1 MENYLSWGLGRTT
14 DSVLQRAAKP
24 TRVSVYDASCSNG
37 ATTLTVS
44 LFYQH
49 HHHHHLIPLRSKR
62 DSPHSSL
69 PTFPSTRS
77 LRSMPA
83 ALPTNHPRSAT
94 ATTNAI
100 ITRSSRFRAWLCP
113 CARIKLAS
121 WYSVV
126 DDGTTAVATATTTPK
141 RSPS

>member
-14 DSVLQRAAKP
+14 DSAARGE
-24 TRVSVYDASCSNG
+24 TDASLRLRRLLLERGHYSH
-37 ATTLTVS
+37 S
-44 LFYQH
+44 LALLPTSPSSSSHPASFKE
-49 HHHHHLIPLRSKR
+49 IP
-62 DSPHSSL
+62 SL

-94 ATTNAI
+94 ATANAI

>member
-14 DSVLQRAAKP
+14 DSAARGE
-24 TRVSVYDASCSNG
+24 TDASLRLRRLLLLERGHYSHCL
-37 ATTLTVS
+37 TLLPTS
-44 LFYQH
+44 PSSSYPASFKE
-49 HHHHHLIPLRSKR
+49 IP
-62 DSPHSSL
+62 SL
-69 PTFPSTRS
+69 PIFPSTRS

-83 ALPTNHPRSAT
+83 ALQQ
-94 ATTNAI
+94 I
-100 ITRSSRFRAWLCP
+100 IPDQQQPQPMLSLLGHLCTWQRFRAWLCP

-126 DDGTTAVATATTTPK
+126 DDGTTALATATTTPK